1 MSDEKTQDADIS
13 MHLLDEDEENVPI
26 KKKSIYFLILDIE
39 DRILTINERNKCP
52 SNRITTSKYKKLF

>member
-26 KKKSIYFLILDIE
+26 KKKSILLSYS
-39 DRILTINERNKCP
+39 INRGQNF
-52 SNRITTSKYKKLF
+52 NNQRKK